1 MTSRSRVRL
10 ITYYTM
16 KLIEVMRQLRNRS
29 FVMGMTT
36 LKHSLKLKAYYFF
49 DRCSFITSTI
59 HSVTTP
65 LVIQ

>member
-16 KLIEVMRQLRNRS
+16 KLIEIMRQLRNRS

-36 LKHSLKLKAYYFF
+36 LKHSLKLKAYNFLF
-49 DRCSFITSTI
+49 
-59 HSVTTP
+59 
-65 LVIQ
+65 